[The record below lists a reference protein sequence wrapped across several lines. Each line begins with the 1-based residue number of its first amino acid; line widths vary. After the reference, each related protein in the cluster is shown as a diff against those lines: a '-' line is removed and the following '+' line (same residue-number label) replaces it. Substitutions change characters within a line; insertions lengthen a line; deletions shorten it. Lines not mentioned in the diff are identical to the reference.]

1 MTEMT
6 ASRITTMTGSLWP
19 DRARGISR
27 RPKPSCEPTS
37 TSRFLAPA
45 ARGHLATPAEAV
57 IRSRLM
63 EPGEMASPQR
73 PVFSLAV
80 IDPKWVCAYVA
91 EADLGKLR
99 MGLPASIVI
108 GSFPDQ
114 S

>member
-1 MTEMT
+1 
-6 ASRITTMTGSLWP
+6 
-19 DRARGISR
+19 
-27 RPKPSCEPTS
+27 
-37 TSRFLAPA
+37 
-45 ARGHLATPAEAV
+45 
-57 IRSRLM
+57 
-63 EPGEMASPQR
+63 MASPQR

-114 S
+114 SFKGWVGFVSPVAEFTPKIVETEELRTSLAWAFRRQLG